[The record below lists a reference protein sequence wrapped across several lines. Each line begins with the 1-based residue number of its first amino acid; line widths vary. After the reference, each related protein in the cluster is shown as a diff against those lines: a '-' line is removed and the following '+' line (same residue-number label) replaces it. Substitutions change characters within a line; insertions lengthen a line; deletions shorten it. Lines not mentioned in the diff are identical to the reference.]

1 MLVQLLQMNL
11 YIVKLIK
18 LEYHKVT
25 SHQSVELLKV
35 LLSGDNSSC
44 AIPSQNHPRE
54 NIVLRHCQDQ
64 VNTGLPLCQIN
75 FRDTVRGM
83 LFGRKLGSHC
93 LDGAVQLLH
102 SFCLELRFFFKDAA
116 ICISAPR
123 PGFVWE
129 RASVPFRSFYF
140 FSFKSPSSTE
150 PELKLRTT
158 SPIH

>member
-1 MLVQLLQMNL
+1 MLVQLLQINL

-18 LEYHKVT
+18 FEYHKVT
-25 SHQSVELLKV
+25 SHQRVVK
-35 LLSGDNSSC
+35 G
-44 AIPSQNHPRE
+44 AITSPNHPRE
-54 NIVLRHCQDQ
+54 NIVLRRCQDQ

-93 LDGAVQLLH
+93 LDGAVQLFH

-129 RASVPFRSFYF
+129 RASVPFPSFYF
-140 FSFKSPSSTE
+140 FFFFLA
-150 PELKLRTT
+150 LKAPPAQNLN
-158 SPIH
+158 

>member
-1 MLVQLLQMNL
+1 MCPPFHLKENVLKGILKEQLTFLEEYVGTITTNESL
-11 YIVKLIK
+11 YCKVNKVRISQSNKPPKCWVVKGAI
-18 LEYHKVT
+18 T
-25 SHQSVELLKV
+25 S
-35 LLSGDNSSC
+35 
-44 AIPSQNHPRE
+44 PNHPRE
-54 NIVLRHCQDQ
+54 NIVLRRCQDQ

-93 LDGAVQLLH
+93 LDGAVQLFH

-129 RASVPFRSFYF
+129 RASVPFPSFYF
-140 FSFKSPSSTE
+140 FFF
-150 PELKLRTT
+150 
-158 SPIH
+158 